1 MNYFVYL
8 SAEFMEKENGKYLLG
23 YGGRD
28 GHEYIQQGPKG
39 PEKMPGPHYFGCQ
52 CKFCLRSFRQSALAG
67 VPGKTFTVVFMRT
80 RPALRRNF
88 LGLFPDR
95 YFKNARH
102 PSCC

>member
-52 CKFCLRSFRQSALAG
+52 YKFCLRSFRQSALAG
-67 VPGKTFTVVFMRT
+67 VPGKTFTVCIYENQACSQEKFSG
-80 RPALRRNF
+80 AF
-88 LGLFPDR
+88 
-95 YFKNARH
+95 
-102 PSCC
+102 S